1 MERSA
6 LLGRFNLAVAAVES
20 GGAHATPATDAFLAT
35 LTEALDEGAGAEAYE
50 AIRAMFEG
58 IPPTGFYETTV
69 MTGHALAFGVL
80 RSRVEPATVNAWLAS
95 DHPSARKAGVA
106 GWSTVAEH
114 DADQVDVDAL
124 VQLTARID
132 AAADDAD
139 DVTLALLARMAG
151 ILRDRRLGIRVIESL
166 AAQGERARTYAA
178 HAIAYDPAMD
188 PPVGYFTVFPAA
200 PTAPSAAPARR
211 LVWLLLSLLQD
222 DSEAVRVAAQQ
233 AISLALHS
241 WPEDAKPLAD
251 LSMSAGF
258 GPPGSGWIG
267 PPEDDPVGALDD
279 EIDSGL
285 EDLSARTGHTWT
297 RADLPALTQQVLDR
311 SVSGPQRPRGVEYAL
326 RFPQLANRRAGFLT
340 WNPEVLEAEMAAGE
354 PLVIRD
360 SPRLFLSYRWSQAIE
375 VNTAIDHYASR
386 LWDLG
391 YDIVFDRDPRHLDK
405 QLSATDVLLL
415 LPGCTHIVMLVTDDL
430 VEFARGRPHVSPTPL
445 DLEWDLAERLTDL
458 RRLGV
463 WHSGDELPPPLTPDR
478 VADMRENPVGSMSM
492 VFPECRFRVVTIGP
506 DGTTSELT
514 GLRRHDLREAIA
526 DSFAA
531 EIYDVTVRSAAWTA

>member
-6 LLGRFNLAVAAVES
+6 LLGRFNLAVAAVEN
-20 GGAHATPATDAFLAT
+20 GGARATPATDAFLAT
-35 LTEALDEGAGAEAYE
+35 LNEALDEGAGAEAYE
-50 AIRAMFEG
+50 AIRSMFEG
-58 IPPTGFYETTV
+58 IPPTGFYETIV

-106 GWSTVAEH
+106 GWSKVAEH
-114 DADQVDVDAL
+114 DSDQVDVDAL
-124 VQLTARID
+124 VRLTARLD
-132 AAADDAD
+132 AVADEAD
-139 DVTLALLARMAG
+139 DVTLALVARMAG
-151 ILRDRRLGIRVIESL
+151 MLRDRQLGIRVIEAM
-166 AAQGERARTYAA
+166 AAQGERARIYAA
-178 HAIAYDPAMD
+178 HAIAHDPAMD
-188 PPVGYFTVFPAA
+188 PPVGYFTLFPAA
-200 PTAPSAAPARR
+200 PSPASAAPARR

-241 WPEDAKPLAD
+241 WPDDAKPLAD

-267 PPEDDPVGALDD
+267 PPEDDPVGDLDD
-279 EIDSGL
+279 EIDRGL
-285 EDLSARTGHTWT
+285 ADLSARTGHAWT

-311 SVSGPQRPRGVEYAL
+311 SATGPQRPRGVEYAL

-340 WNPEVLEAEMAAGE
+340 WNPEVLEAEMAAGD

-405 QLSATDVLLL
+405 QLTATDVLLL
-415 LPGCTHIVMLVTDDL
+415 LPGCTHIVLLVTDDL
-430 VEFARGRPHVSPTPL
+430 VEFARGRPHASPTPL

-463 WHSGDELPPPLTPDR
+463 WHTGDELPPPLTHDS

-492 VFPECRFRVVTIGP
+492 LFPECRFHVLATGP
-506 DGTTSELT
+506 DGTTTELSD
-514 GLRRHDLREAIA
+514 LRRQDLHEAIA
-526 DSFAA
+526 GSLTA
-531 EIYDVTVRSAAWTA
+531 EIHDVTVRPAAWTA